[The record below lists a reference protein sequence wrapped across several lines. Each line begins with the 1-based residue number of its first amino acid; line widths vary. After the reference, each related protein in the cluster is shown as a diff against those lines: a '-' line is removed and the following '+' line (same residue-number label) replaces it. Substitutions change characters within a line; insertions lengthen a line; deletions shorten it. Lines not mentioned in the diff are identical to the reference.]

1 MSGAKATARIHMRA
15 TPAQLAAI
23 DRRAGMAGLTRS
35 RYMIES
41 ALSCQ
46 LAVTTFD
53 PAPVRE
59 ANRLLANATGN
70 LNQMARSINAHGFG
84 DGDLVAIVDA
94 MEELEA
100 GVGEVRGALN
110 DMIGREGR
118 IDDHGVVHAR

>member
-1 MSGAKATARIHMRA
+1 MRA
-15 TPAQLAAI
+15 TPAQLSAI
-23 DRRAGMAGLTRS
+23 DRRARAAGLTRS

-41 ALSCQ
+41 ALSCE

-70 LNQMARSINAHGFG
+70 LNQIARRINAHGPG

-94 MEELEA
+94 MEELD
-100 GVGEVRGALN
+100 GRVGEVRAALN
-110 DMIGREGR
+110 EALAGKGVRH
-118 IDDHGVVHAR
+118 DDGVVHAG